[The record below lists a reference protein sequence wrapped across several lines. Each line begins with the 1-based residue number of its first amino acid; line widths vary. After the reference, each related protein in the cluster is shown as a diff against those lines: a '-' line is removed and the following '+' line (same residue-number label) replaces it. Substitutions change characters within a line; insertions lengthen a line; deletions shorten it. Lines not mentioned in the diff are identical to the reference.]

1 MLFAQSIL
9 WLIAAVD
16 PVSKHGRDE
25 FLALLASDDTKE
37 RGKLAKLS
45 ERLHRLLQN
54 FINGKTTPSESTLE
68 DFASLGGYGEF
79 IRTCLT
85 DLVKRTVPIQSEKAK
100 FGIRYP
106 GREDWKKSYQAI
118 QLPSLRELI
127 FPGDEA
133 AADHIFGID
142 RSIVDFILSLD
153 NGQCSRDAA
162 LERIA
167 LPPDLLAFFER
178 IKTRADVE
186 NLRSLDKRLRIEFLV
201 GCYLYFLAIREAA
214 LPETPRYIS
223 EALAQASN
231 DFLNSTPVKFKE
243 RIFDLMHRRLRK
255 HNKGWQDICDRIP
268 SDKSETGFM
277 DQPSLWKAR
286 KAKQLNPPF
295 LWKYCRAYHDV
306 VHPFFP
312 VIGDDKRLLFG
323 AVYTMLV
330 HFSVLDCLVEGNP
343 VIRIAPDKKAAL
355 PLDNAFV
362 KDRIARFGEYVS
374 FAQRQLERNK
384 CRS

>member
-186 NLRSLDKRLRIEFLV
+186 NLRSLDKRLWIEFLV
-201 GCYLYFLAIREAA
+201 GCYLYFLAIREAS
-214 LPETPRYIS
+214 LPESPRYIT
-223 EALAQASN
+223 
-231 DFLNSTPVKFKE
+231 DFLGKNPSSFKQCF
-243 RIFDLMHRRLRK
+243 FDHIHEKLREHK
-255 HNKGWQDICDRIP
+255 KGWQVVCDRMP
-268 SDKSETGFM
+268 SDKIEAGYM
-277 DQPSLWKAR
+277 DWPSVWKAI
-286 KAKQLNPPF
+286 KAKQLHPPF
-295 LWKYCRAYHDV
+295 LWKFCCAYHAV
-306 VHPFFP
+306 VSPLSNRI
-312 VIGDDKRLLFG
+312 VKDKRLFYE
-323 AVYTMLV
+323 AVYMTLL
-330 HFSVLDCLVEGNP
+330 HLTVLDRLVEDKP
-343 VIRIAPDKKAAL
+343 VIRIAPDKKVAL